1 MFTGE
6 EIGDGRRPAHLQPL
20 DRALLG
26 TFAARHAGVIL
37 EGRHAVIYGASGAI
51 GGAVARAFA
60 AEGAV
65 VHAPS
70 HAEVD
75 ALDEAA
81 VDAHAASLPRIDI
94 SFNSISIGDVQGTPL
109 VEMAVADYVEP
120 LARQVRTQF
129 LTARAAVRRM
139 REHGRRRCP
148 VVLRR
153 EPANHRVGS
162 RSGCSRPASTPS
174 STMRRQLAVEL
185 GPEGIRTV
193 TLRTGGVPESLPAG
207 MEGREAIG
215 EEPGRVDAVG
225 SERDA
230 RRHRPRSR
238 VRGLRSRAHDDR
250 RDRERQLRRVARLSS

>member
-1 MFTGE
+1 M
-6 EIGDGRRPAHLQPL
+6 
-20 DRALLG
+20 
-26 TFAARHAGVIL
+26 IL

-129 LTARAAVRRM
+129 LTTRAAVAAHARALTAAVSCCSSA
-139 REHGRRRCP
+139 G
-148 VVLRR
+148 
-153 EPANHRVGS
+153 PANHRAGS

-174 STMRRQLAVEL
+174 STCAASSRSSS
-185 GPEGIRTV
+185 GP
-193 TLRTGGVPESLPAG
+193 
-207 MEGREAIG
+207 
-215 EEPGRVDAVG
+215 
-225 SERDA
+225 
-230 RRHRPRSR
+230 
-238 VRGLRSRAHDDR
+238 RA
-250 RDRERQLRRVARLSS
+250 SGP